1 MFAKQCLRTKV
12 KHAHAL
18 NSLYVAADGRPHG
31 TLITLISSSKI
42 DCMI

>member
-31 TLITLISSSKI
+31 TADYNDKQFKN
-42 DCMI
+42 